1 MDFFTLFSLGLYGN
15 AVNKYNQPVKYEN
28 DIGNIPRYYDN
39 IYNCNQI
46 NNNRTKVFLKASN
59 NYLKSLE
66 PNTNIIN
73 KIWRLQKNDNYNQI
87 QQNDVYNQIQQN
99 DVYNQIQQNDVYV
112 LPGQSNELK
121 NELEQSNELKNE
133 LEQREP
139 FIGDVKSF
147 FDKLK
152 NYSFLF
158 FISLIILSCFC
169 CFCM

>member
-15 AVNKYNQPVKYEN
+15 AVNKYTQSIKYKN
-28 DIGNIPRYYDN
+28 DIGNIPRYYDS

-66 PNTNIIN
+66 PNTNVIN
-73 KIWRLQKNDNYNQI
+73 KIWRLQKKNT
-87 QQNDVYNQIQQN
+87 
-99 DVYNQIQQNDVYV
+99 YNQIQQNDVYV
-112 LPGQSNELK
+112 ISEQNNELKTELGQSEELIKESGQSNKLIK
-121 NELEQSNELKNE
+121 KLGQSDE

-139 FIGDVKSF
+139 FIGGVKSF
-147 FDKLK
+147 IDKLK
-152 NYSFLF
+152 NYSFIF
-158 FISLIILSCFC
+158 VISLIMVSCFC

>member
-15 AVNKYNQPVKYEN
+15 AVNKYTQPIKNEN
-28 DIGNIPRYYDN
+28 DIGNIPRYYDS

-46 NNNRTKVFLKASN
+46 NNNRTKVYLKVSN

-73 KIWRLQKNDNYNQI
+73 KIWRLQKKNT
-87 QQNDVYNQIQQN
+87 
-99 DVYNQIQQNDVYV
+99 YNQIQQNDVYV
-112 LPGQSNELK
+112 VSEQNNELK
-121 NELEQSNELKNE
+121 NKLDQSEELIKESGQSDKLIKKSGQSKEP
-133 LEQREP
+133 EQREP
-139 FIGDVKSF
+139 FIGGVKSF
-147 FDKLK
+147 IDKLK

-158 FISLIILSCFC
+158 IISLVMVSCFC

>member
-15 AVNKYNQPVKYEN
+15 AVNKYTQSIKYEN

-73 KIWRLQKNDNYNQI
+73 KIWRLQKKNT
-87 QQNDVYNQIQQN
+87 
-99 DVYNQIQQNDVYV
+99 YNQIQQNDVYV
-112 LPGQSNELK
+112 IPEQNNELKTKLGQSEELIKESGQSNKLIK
-121 NELEQSNELKNE
+121 KSGQSDEP
-133 LEQREP
+133 EQREP
-139 FIGDVKSF
+139 FIGGVKSF
-147 FDKLK
+147 IDKLK

-158 FISLIILSCFC
+158 VISLIMVSCFC

>member
-15 AVNKYNQPVKYEN
+15 AVNKYTQSIKYEN

-73 KIWRLQKNDNYNQI
+73 KIWRLQKKNT
-87 QQNDVYNQIQQN
+87 
-99 DVYNQIQQNDVYV
+99 YNQIQQNDVYV
-112 LPGQSNELK
+112 VSEQNNELKTKLGQSNKLIK
-121 NELEQSNELKNE
+121 KSDQSDEP
-133 LEQREP
+133 EQREP
-139 FIGDVKSF
+139 FIGGVKSF
-147 FDKLK
+147 IDKLK

-158 FISLIILSCFC
+158 VISLIMVSCFC